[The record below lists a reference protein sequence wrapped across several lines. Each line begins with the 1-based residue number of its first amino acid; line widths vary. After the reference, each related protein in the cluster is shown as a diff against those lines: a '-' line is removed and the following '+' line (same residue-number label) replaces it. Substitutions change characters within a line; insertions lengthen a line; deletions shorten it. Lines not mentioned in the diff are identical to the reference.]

1 MRSLRLKI
9 ALFLGLSS
17 FLPLLVGVTLCMRI
31 YERAVHQQSSKAQLA
46 AAHSI
51 PAAVDTLERSALA
64 LCEKLT
70 QAPEIIGA
78 IEANDRWR
86 LMAGLGRSMA
96 SNHFNFAEITRPNG
110 EVILDLSDTTAVGQK
125 SANPLIGQA
134 REHSQA
140 TALIRRHEDIVLA
153 AACQIYLEGRLI
165 GILSVGYFMDQELLY
180 RIGRTQGEQVTMWT
194 GRNQNSYPVAGK
206 LLLPPMESVLSQSEL
221 NQIGCGGFVT
231 KTIRAKRQAFLA
243 TVLRLNVADE
253 TDPIY
258 LAAYHP
264 VNYLIEA
271 GLWAR
276 FHLLVTTTFI
286 ILLMFA
292 FALWTSQRIARPLAN
307 LTTASRR
314 LATLDFSERVP
325 SNGRDEIAELAR
337 SFNYLADELQKNI
350 SQKDHYAAELAE
362 LNDNLERI
370 VATRTE
376 DLVNA
381 NLRLKNA
388 AAEKEDLLRAVSHDL
403 GAPLRNIAGI
413 AHLLEQKHGEGLGPE
428 GLEKLGRIRTN
439 VRHDLQMIEQL
450 LDISRI
456 KSQRGGLSRIDLN
469 DLLAQIRNDFTFSLE
484 QKSIQLVIGDILPVI
499 HAERNRI
506 RQLFQNLIDNA
517 IKYMGDEPQ
526 PRIEIGW
533 AEEERIYLFWVS
545 DNGTGIP
552 ADQKDKIFGIFRRV
566 QNAQTAQVE
575 GKGIGLAV
583 VKSIV
588 EVLGGEIWVETGPNP
603 GSTFYFTMD
612 RSVVG
617 GDASPAPDA
626 QSQEEG
632 MVLPT

>member
-9 ALFLGLSS
+9 ALFIGLSS
-17 FLPLLVGVTLCMRI
+17 FLPLLVGIILCMRI
-31 YERAVHQQSSKAQLA
+31 YERAVHQQSAKAQLA

-51 PAAVDTLERSALA
+51 PAAVDTLERNALA
-64 LCEKLT
+64 LCEELT
-70 QAPEIIGA
+70 QAPEIISA
-78 IEANDRWR
+78 IEARDRWR
-86 LMAGLGRSMA
+86 LMAGLGRAMA
-96 SNHFNFAEITRPNG
+96 SNQFNFAEITRPNR
-110 EVILDLSDTTAVGQK
+110 EVVLDLSDTTAVGQK

-134 REHSQA
+134 LEHSQA

-153 AACQIYLEGRLI
+153 AACQIHLAGRLI
-165 GILSVGYFMDQELLY
+165 GILSIGYFMDQELLY
-180 RIGRTQGEQVTMWT
+180 RIGRTQGEPVTMWK
-194 GRNQNSYPVAGK
+194 GRNQNSFPVAGK
-206 LLLPPMESVLSQSEL
+206 LLLPPVESVLSQSEL
-221 NQIGCGGFVT
+221 NQMGCGGFVT

-258 LAAYHP
+258 LAAYHS

-276 FHLLVTTTFI
+276 FHLLMTTTLI
-286 ILLMFA
+286 ILLMFG
-292 FALWTSQRIARPLAN
+292 FALWTSQRIARPLAH
-307 LTTASRR
+307 LSAASRR
-314 LATLDFSERVP
+314 LAALDFSERVP
-325 SNGRDEIAELAR
+325 LNGRDEIAELAG

-350 SQKDHYAAELAE
+350 SQKDRYAAELAE

-388 AAEKEDLLRAVSHDL
+388 AMEKEDLLRAVSHDL

-413 AHLLEQKHGEGLGPE
+413 AHLLEQKHGESLGSE

-469 DLLAQIRNDFTFSLE
+469 DLLAQIRDDFSFYLE
-484 QKSIQLVIGDILPVI
+484 QKSIQLVIDDILPVI
-499 HAERNRI
+499 YAERNRI

-517 IKYMGDEPQ
+517 IKYMGDEPR

-533 AEEERIYLFWVS
+533 TEEERIYLFWVG

-566 QNAQTAQVE
+566 KNAQTAQVE
-575 GKGIGLAV
+575 GKGVGLAV
-583 VKSIV
+583 VKTIV
-588 EVLGGEIWVETGPNP
+588 EVLGGEIWVETGPNS

-612 RSVVG
+612 RSLVG
-617 GDASPAPDA
+617 GSSTPAPDA

-632 MVLPT
+632 MALPT